1 MKIDL
6 SKISKKELDSIIKEE
21 ALKIRAE
28 MLANQK
34 KKAKIAHL
42 NEMKKS
48 LEEELNSLNLDEGI
62 LGKIFGGGGKQ
73 ENDPA
78 RRQQMIV
85 NLLKHPNKGM
95 ALLQY
100 ASPEQV
106 QEFKALL
113 GNNAGIVDSIISKR
127 LGGKTLNNADRAEKY
142 IKFFLK
148 GGSMPKWDQ
157 ATGDYVDAARVG
169 AGAANAFSERYTT
182 SKGSR
187 KVNPEGQIPSQNRLH
202 PR

>member
-169 AGAANAFSERYTT
+169 TGAAHNFQREQ
-182 SKGSR
+182 
-187 KVNPEGQIPSQNRLH
+187 EGQS
-202 PR
+202 